1 MAGPDD
7 RASVAVSDCREH
19 GLAALLSP
27 KPEGCYPP
35 VGGHYRLMG
44 PVGGDGGYV
53 EAPSKKL
60 MII

>member
-1 MAGPDD
+1 
-7 RASVAVSDCREH
+7 
-19 GLAALLSP
+19 LSP

-60 MII
+60 MIIRKCQQLSIENTQKTALAIAP